1 MRACKSQEE
10 TSTPQMILVTVTY
23 LVRAIGSLA
32 TVRSCVPMTAS
43 PTLIHGGHHLRDNG
57 RRRHAGDPKT
67 RVPRRNIL
75 STVVAAIQ
83 IQGNSEQGLRIRKKR
98 GPEHLAPGPYPL
110 AKLR

>member
-43 PTLIHGGHHLRDNG
+43 PTLIHGGLHLRDNG

-83 IQGNSEQGLRIRKKR
+83 IQGNREEGIENRVRPARR
-98 GPEHLAPGPYPL
+98 GSQYLARP
-110 AKLR
+110 